1 MQWFAEAF
9 GFPESRVFGEVREA
23 FTLAATA
30 PDSSC
35 PPGAGNAFT
44 LQANVGRF
52 SGRKYHVGPFEPA
65 SVEALR
71 TRVREQQRRGKPP
84 RGLSFRNVAGD
95 SYTMHLDKANAGAV
109 FQVASQFNCLEMV
122 GPDVRPE
129 DGVTGYATDRTQG
142 PACAMACPAATVYR
156 NYFYNGRGQ
165 GGGSAMQL
173 DTSRHVGDVVG
184 NERQRYWVMS
194 NGYLLPAPGG
204 GHGLAQ
210 LSNRL
215 RAEPGL
221 HDKARGAAQA
231 SAHWPLPPSASSGAP
246 PLSRIP
252 RARRWACSGTQKW
265 RRPAA
270 RRLRTGARRSSAPR
284 SPSPTRTASAKPS
297 GSRSPACS
305 SRRRMSRPYWCPP
318 PPSRRHAI
326 PRAHARARWRRRT
339 RASQVGASLALHRGT
354 RVTVY
359 LTSLGG
365 GAFGN
370 PPEWIVKAMSR
381 ALDQCANMPV
391 DVRLVHYGHYAGG
404 DRFGMLERDARYL

>member
-9 GFPESRVFGEVREA
+9 GFPESRAFGEVREA

-30 PDSSC
+30 PNSSC
-35 PPGAGNAFT
+35 PPGVGNAFT
-44 LQANVGRF
+44 LQANIGRF

-71 TRVREQQRRGKPP
+71 TRVREQQQRAKPP

-173 DTSRHVGDVVG
+173 DTSRHVGDVVD
-184 NERQRYWVMS
+184 NARQKYWMMS
-194 NGYLLPAPGG
+194 NGYLLPVPGG

-221 HDKARGAAQA
+221 LDKARGAAQA
-231 SAHWPLPPSASSGAP
+231 RAHWPLPPSASSFAVGPPLMDHSRAQVGVQWDTEVASAGGAP
-246 PLSRIP
+246 ASHRCTQVFCSALPIAYAHGVGKAEWEPL
-252 RARRWACSGTQKW
+252 ARLFLE
-265 RRPAA
+265 AA
-270 RRLRTGARRSSAPR
+270 YESTILV
-284 SPSPTRTASAKPS
+284 
-297 GSRSPACS
+297 
-305 SRRRMSRPYWCPP
+305 P
-318 PPSRRHAI
+318 PPSLPPPRHSTSARPCAMASTHARIAGGRLARSPPRHARHRLPHLTRRRRVRQSAGMDLEGDVTRARSVRRHAGRRA
-326 PRAHARARWRRRT
+326 PRPLRPLRRR
-339 RASQVGASLALHRGT
+339 RQV
-354 RVTVY
+354 
-359 LTSLGG
+359 
-365 GAFGN
+365 
-370 PPEWIVKAMSR
+370 
-381 ALDQCANMPV
+381 
-391 DVRLVHYGHYAGG
+391 
-404 DRFGMLERDARYL
+404 RDA